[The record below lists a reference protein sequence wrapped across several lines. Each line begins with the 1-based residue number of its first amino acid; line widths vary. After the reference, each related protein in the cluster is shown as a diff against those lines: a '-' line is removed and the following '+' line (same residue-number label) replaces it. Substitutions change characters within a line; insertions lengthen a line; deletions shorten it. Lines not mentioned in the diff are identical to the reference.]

1 MWAELLLDSMAGK
14 RTKKQKQKTSV
25 RRTETL
31 AYSISEIKAVANITE
46 EKQEELIKSRKSIVR
61 DSNFDPKFVF
71 RDLIKTIIVTVLVVS
86 VLVAYTIF
94 GQ

>member
-1 MWAELLLDSMAGK
+1 MWAELSQDSMAGK

-31 AYSISEIKAVANITE
+31 AYSISEIKAVANISE
-46 EKQEELIKSRKSIVR
+46 EKQEELIKSRKDIVR
-61 DSNFDPKFVF
+61 DSNFDPKFII
-71 RDLIKTIIVTVLVVS
+71 RDLTKTVIVTVLVVS